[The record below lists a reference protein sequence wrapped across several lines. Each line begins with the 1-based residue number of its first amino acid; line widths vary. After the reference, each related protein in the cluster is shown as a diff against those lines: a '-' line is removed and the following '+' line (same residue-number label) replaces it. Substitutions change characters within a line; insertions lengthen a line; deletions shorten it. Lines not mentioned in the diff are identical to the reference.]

1 MIIGLTGRARTGKDT
16 AGKFIE
22 SYGYTR
28 LAFADP
34 IKDGLRAMIP
44 GWDGFAKEE
53 PIIELAGLSPRVL
66 MQTLGTEWGRSLDS
80 EFWIRVASMRLPTDR
95 NVVITDV
102 RFNNEALWV
111 KRQGGVI
118 IKIERDVDAVANHV
132 SEQGVDDNLVNYHL
146 DNNATLYRLEYSIH
160 RIIRGL
166 PK

>member
-1 MIIGLTGRARTGKDT
+1 MIIGLTGKARVGKDT

-34 IKDGLRAMIP
+34 IKAGLQAMIP
-44 GWDGFAKEE
+44 GWDSYAKEE
-53 PIIELAGLSPRVL
+53 PIVELAGLSPRVL

-80 EFWIRVASMRLPTDR
+80 EFWIRVASMRLPADR

-111 KRQGGVI
+111 KRQGGRI
-118 IKIERDVDAVANHV
+118 IKIERDVEAVASHA
-132 SEQGVDDNLVNYHL
+132 SEQGVDDDLVDYHL
-146 DNNATLYRLEYSIH
+146 NNNATLHRLEYSIH
-160 RIIRGL
+160 RIIRGI